1 MKKKNRYL
9 KSLCS
14 LKSFL
19 GKTDIFRNNSVLS
32 EENMNAAQRQR
43 IIRSGWLKK
52 QGGMVRTW
60 HRRWFCLNNDFL
72 FYFAKEDDSKPLGC
86 IFLPGNR
93 VCEVP
98 FNPEEPDKCL
108 LEISAGKKK
117 KQILLNCCLLAFI
130 QCKLSIF
137 LILDVN
143 HVRNFF
149 WNTQFLQ
156 LTY

>member
-1 MKKKNRYL
+1 MY
-9 KSLCS
+9 S
-14 LKSFL
+14 LKSCF
-19 GKTDIFRNNSVLS
+19 KKNWYFEFRNNSVLS

-72 FYFAKEDDSKPLGC
+72 FYFAKEDDSRPLGC

-98 FNPEEPDKCL
+98 FNPEDPDKCL

-117 KQILLNCCLLAFI
+117 QQILLNCCLF
-130 QCKLSIF
+130 
-137 LILDVN
+137 
-143 HVRNFF
+143 
-149 WNTQFLQ
+149 
-156 LTY
+156 

>member
-1 MKKKNRYL
+1 
-9 KSLCS
+9 
-14 LKSFL
+14 
-19 GKTDIFRNNSVLS
+19 
-32 EENMNAAQRQR
+32 MNAAQRQR

-117 KQILLNCCLLAFI
+117 KPDSAQLLFACFYSVQIKHILN
-130 QCKLSIF
+130 
-137 LILDVN
+137 
-143 HVRNFF
+143 H
-149 WNTQFLQ
+149 
-156 LTY
+156 

>member
-1 MKKKNRYL
+1 MKKIRYI
-9 KSLCS
+9 KSLYS
-14 LKSFL
+14 LKSCF
-19 GKTDIFRNNSVLS
+19 KKNWYFEFRNNSILS

-72 FYFAKEDDSKPLGC
+72 FYFAKEDDSRPLGC

-98 FNPEEPDKCL
+98 FNPEDPDKCL

-117 KQILLNCCLLAFI
+117 QQILLNCCLI
-130 QCKLSIF
+130 V
-137 LILDVN
+137 LITSSVN
-143 HVRNFF
+143 
-149 WNTQFLQ
+149 
-156 LTY
+156 

>member
-1 MKKKNRYL
+1 MKKIRYI
-9 KSLCS
+9 KSLYS
-14 LKSFL
+14 LKSCF
-19 GKTDIFRNNSVLS
+19 KKNWYFEFRNNSVLS

-72 FYFAKEDDSKPLGC
+72 FYFAKEDDSRPLGC

-98 FNPEEPDKCL
+98 FNPEDPDKCL
-108 LEISAGKKK
+108 LEISAGKKNNRFCSTVVCFNY
-117 KQILLNCCLLAFI
+117 Q
-130 QCKLSIF
+130 
-137 LILDVN
+137 
-143 HVRNFF
+143 
-149 WNTQFLQ
+149 
-156 LTY
+156 